1 MFTQEEFES
10 AYEIMSGFNNIR
22 KQIINDPKLLSTLY
36 ELYKNSGFNVKGYED
51 VDSFFIMDV
60 RYSILNCY
68 TSLGYP
74 YEYDR
79 NVFEHFDL
87 LTEVLYRNGK
97 SLNYTEYE
105 DIWTSP
111 NHVADRE

>member
-68 TSLGYP
+68 TSLG
-74 YEYDR
+74 
-79 NVFEHFDL
+79 
-87 LTEVLYRNGK
+87 
-97 SLNYTEYE
+97 
-105 DIWTSP
+105 
-111 NHVADRE
+111 